1 MNQMNPWC
9 QFQLSNVWSKAP
21 PLMFSECLAHHLF
34 ALSDPSFLLG
44 LFAVLVL
51 FLSLEE
57 LGVYRET
64 ALVAGGG
71 NAVQVNPVMH

>member
-1 MNQMNPWC
+1 MSISVVVW
-9 QFQLSNVWSKAP
+9 SNVWSKAP
-21 PLMFSECLAHHLF
+21 SLMFSECLAHHSF
-34 ALSDPSFLLG
+34 APSDLSFLLG
-44 LFAVLVL
+44 LFPVLVL

-71 NAVQVNPVMH
+71 NAVQVNLLLLWSL

>member
-1 MNQMNPWC
+1 
-9 QFQLSNVWSKAP
+9 
-21 PLMFSECLAHHLF
+21 MFTRGPLF
-34 ALSDPSFLLG
+34 APSDLTFLLG
-44 LFAVLVL
+44 LFPVLVL